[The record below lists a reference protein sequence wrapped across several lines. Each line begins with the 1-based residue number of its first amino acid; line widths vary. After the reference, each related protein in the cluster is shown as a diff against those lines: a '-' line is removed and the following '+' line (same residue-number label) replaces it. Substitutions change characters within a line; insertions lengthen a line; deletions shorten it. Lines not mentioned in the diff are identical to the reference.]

1 MSKFAMLF
9 YALCLCH
16 EALAKGHLIKTSHVK
31 NASMFYIHMH
41 VHKKMCLCV
50 TWSCCT
56 VGVAAHT
63 RSTHHH
69 ACMFVHVRILQ
80 THNHNQ
86 HNKILNTGNK
96 TCVHIKLYTL
106 HIYIYDP
113 IPWKD
118 LGVGRFWV
126 LGVKS
131 FSIFPRGL
139 GLGCLEA
146 GCMHKST
153 ENNCIT
159 NFPKSPP
166 PSLFAVKSL

>member
-1 MSKFAMLF
+1 MLQCF
-9 YALCLCH
+9 TFTCMC
-16 EALAKGHLIKTSHVK
+16 I
-31 NASMFYIHMH
+31 
-41 VHKKMCLCV
+41 KKMCLCV

-86 HNKILNTGNK
+86 RNKILNTGNK

-126 LGVKS
+126 LGVVFFVKS

-166 PSLFAVKSL
+166 PSLFAVKSP